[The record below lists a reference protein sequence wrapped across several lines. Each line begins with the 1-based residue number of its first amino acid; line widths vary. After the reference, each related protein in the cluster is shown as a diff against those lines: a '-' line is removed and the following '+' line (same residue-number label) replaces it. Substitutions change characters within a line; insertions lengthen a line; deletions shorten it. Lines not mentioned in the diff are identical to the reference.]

1 MVRHSYTILRPN
13 FFKCL
18 CYYVGV
24 IVFFVLVIQFFFLSV
39 PEGYILIYEVNYI
52 SGIVLKD
59 WLLQIDNRVIEF

>member
-18 CYYVGV
+18 YHYVGV